1 MQEMIFG
8 IGPNPMFEQFEDEDN
23 DYKDDAI
30 RVSPFHVYLT
40 DKKTWDE
47 KHCCNDSAVDNGM
60 NEKLNKA
67 GFAEAM
73 ESIFESDDASLSK
86 EQIHEIIVA
95 LGYVYNEEFSSWMAS
110 VMG

>member
-8 IGPNPMFEQFEDEDN
+8 IGPNPMVEEFEEEDGD
-23 DYKDDAI
+23 DYKI
-30 RVSPFHVYLT
+30 SPFHVYLT

-47 KHCCNDSAVDNGM
+47 KHCCNDSAVDHEM
-60 NEKLNKA
+60 RTDLNKF

-73 ESIFESDDASLSK
+73 EGIFEPNNATMTK
-86 EQIHEIIVA
+86 EQIRQAMEG
-95 LGYVYNEEFSSWMAS
+95 LGYVYNEEFSGWMAS